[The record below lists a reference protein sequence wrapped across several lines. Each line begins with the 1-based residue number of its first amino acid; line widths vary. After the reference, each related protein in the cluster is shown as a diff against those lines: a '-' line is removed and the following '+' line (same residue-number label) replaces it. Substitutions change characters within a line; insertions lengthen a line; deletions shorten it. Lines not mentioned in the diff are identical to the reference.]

1 MRNCIYLSLFYL
13 IDRVVEIK
21 IARLDIQWIPKFY
34 YEYLLPFQFIMLSIR
49 EAKGSGSAMPLWHCT
64 ATFQRTKV
72 QITSICCI
80 PSLFSKAQQ
89 GVAMNWF

>member
-34 YEYLLPFQFIMLSIR
+34 YKYLLPFQFIMLSIR

-64 ATFQRTKV
+64 L
-72 QITSICCI
+72 
-80 PSLFSKAQQ
+80 PLSKGPRSKLLAF
-89 GVAMNWF
+89 VAPPLRF